1 MHYLELGL
9 EMLLGQV
16 VLRPSETAACLK
28 DNADGELPLMSGTR
42 RRLTMDQKAPLGDSE
57 RATCL
62 TKEATEEK
70 LEPL

>member
-1 MHYLELGL
+1 MHYLELGPQILL
-9 EMLLGQV
+9 EQV

-28 DNADGELPLMSGTR
+28 DNAAGELPLMPGTR
-42 RRLTMDQKAPLGDSE
+42 RRLTMDQKAPLGTLE

-62 TKEATEEK
+62 TKEAAEEK

>member
-28 DNADGELPLMSGTR
+28 DNAAGELPLMSGTR
-42 RRLTMDQKAPLGDSE
+42 RRLTMDQKAPLGALE